1 MVVTGLYLLLA
12 IASGYLFEPEFN
24 FFTIRLA
31 PGLGLIAA
39 LIYGL
44 PAIFGVFLGEF
55 LYYYFLYNSE
65 ITLPIMTALAANAVL
80 YVYLGTI
87 LIHRIVEPPYELI
100 NSSDSFKFFIFGG
113 FAASLIPS
121 LLAVYC
127 ISIIEPAVQNSYWM
141 MVPHWLLG
149 QVLGILIISPVTL
162 CFMGKSTPVWKARI
176 PLIPVLLTT
185 MLAVIVIIYSYVT
198 IQEEVK
204 LKSILKQKTQN
215 ISSAIKLQISNYEE
229 SLYSIKSLFEY
240 TPDIGPQEFEIF
252 SSKIKARQPGLHAI
266 SYQQLVKIHERD
278 SYEKMMRKI
287 YTDNFQITER
297 NDSGNFKRAAERE
310 EYTPITM
317 RSFYDKNAR
326 IMGFDTSTSVYSRTA
341 RLQAKATNKVSIS
354 RAFRLDSV
362 TDNSKSIILYL
373 PLMNNDLFS
382 GYVSLSVFA
391 KKAIQFAIERLDME
405 GISLKIWDG
414 PPSENNVIYINNT
427 SNPYLGSGLTN
438 KGKIGFLSHEWEY
451 ELVPDY
457 TYLGHLIRSQL
468 LAVAFCILLSS
479 IVIVRLLEFTGKRHE
494 LSRRA
499 SESEAR
505 FKGAFSNAPI
515 GMAIASLDYKILDA
529 NPAFNR
535 MLGYKNGE
543 LEGKSFE
550 EITFV
555 DDIEASHEY
564 HQKLIVQVIDNYSI
578 EKRYVHAEGYLI
590 WALLSVSLTCDDEG
604 NPLYGVAQIQDI
616 TKQKEHADELSY
628 LATHDP
634 LTGLTNRRE
643 FERRAERLLAAVKL
657 DKSEHALC
665 FMDLD
670 QFKIINDTCGH
681 SAGDEMLRQLG
692 STLQSAVR
700 HRDTLARLGGDEFGV
715 LMEHCS
721 LDDAHRVATS
731 LQKAIQDYQFL
742 WEGRGFKVG
751 VSIGLVTISPDTDSL
766 TELLK
771 QADAA
776 CYMAKD
782 MGRNRIHVYHEEDSE
797 IALRHG
803 EMQWVTRIHQA
814 IADNRFCLY
823 AQPIVPLDGST
834 DEHYELLIRM
844 IDEKGET
851 ILPGAFLP
859 AAERYNLI
867 LKIDYWVI
875 ENAFKLLMD
884 HPVFQ
889 RQINFCS
896 VNLSGQS
903 LADHDFLDFIIK
915 QLETSD
921 IQGEKICFE
930 ITETAAIS
938 NLNAAKNFI
947 TTLKEMGCRFAL
959 DDFGSGLS
967 SFGYLKNL
975 PVDYLKIDG
984 IFVKDIVNDPMD
996 HAMVKSINEIGHV
1009 MGMKT
1014 IAEFVENEII
1024 KGMLKEIG
1032 VNYAQGYAIG
1042 RPMAFDEL
1050 LGRTN
1055 NITNINKAKK

>member
-12 IASGYLFEPEFN
+12 IASGYLFEPEYS

-31 PGLGLIAA
+31 PGLGLITT

-65 ITLPIMTALAANAVL
+65 VTLPIMTALAANAVL
-80 YVYLGTI
+80 YVYIGIRL
-87 LIHRIVEPPYELI
+87 LSRYVKSPYELT
-100 NSSDSFKFFIFGG
+100 NSIDGFKFFILGG

-127 ISIIEPAVQNSYWM
+127 ISSIEPAVQQSFWM
-141 MVPHWLLG
+141 MATHWLLG
-149 QVLGILIISPVTL
+149 QVLGILIISPIVL
-162 CFMGKSTPVWKARI
+162 CFIGKSIPVWKTRI
-176 PLIPVLLTT
+176 PLIPVFLTT
-185 MLAVIVIIYSYVT
+185 MLAVIVIIYAYVT
-198 IQEEVK
+198 IQEEAK
-204 LKSILKQKTQN
+204 LKSIFEQKSLTM
-215 ISSAIKLQISNYEE
+215 SSAIKLQMSSYEE
-229 SLYSIKSLFEY
+229 SLYNIKSLFEY
-240 TPDIGPQEFEIF
+240 TPDIDPHEFEIF
-252 SSKIKARQPGLHAI
+252 SSKIKARQPSIHAI
-266 SYQQLVKIHERD
+266 SYQQLVKDHERYD
-278 SYEKMMRKI
+278 YENSMRKI
-287 YTDNFQITER
+287 YSNNFQITER
-297 NDSGNFKRAAERE
+297 DGSGNFRHAAERE

-326 IMGFDTSTSVYSRTA
+326 IMGFDTSTSVFSKSA

-354 RAFRLDSV
+354 RAFKLDSI
-362 TDNSKSIILYL
+362 TNNSKSVILYL
-373 PLMNNDLFS
+373 PLMNGGLFS

-391 KKAIQFAIERLDME
+391 EKAILSAIEKINME
-405 GISLKIWDG
+405 NISLEIWDG
-414 PPSENNVIYINNT
+414 PPSENNVIYTKNT
-427 SNPYLGSGLTN
+427 SNPHVGSELIN
-438 KGKIGFLSHEWEY
+438 IGKIGFLSHDWAY

-457 TYLGHLIRSQL
+457 AYLGNLIMSQL
-468 LAVAFCILLSS
+468 LTIAFCILLSS
-479 IVIVRLLEFTGKRHE
+479 IVITRLLEFTGKRHE

-515 GMAIASLDYKILDA
+515 GMAIVSLNHKILDA

-555 DDIEASHEY
+555 DDIEASYEY

-590 WALLSVSLTCDDEG
+590 WVLLSVSLTCDDEG

-634 LTGLTNRRE
+634 LTGLANRRE
-643 FERRAERLLAAVKL
+643 FERRAERLLATVKL

-692 STLQSAVR
+692 SALQTAVR

-814 IADNRFCLY
+814 IEDNRFCLY

-844 IDEKGET
+844 IDEKGEL

-884 HPVFQ
+884 NPVFQ

-903 LADHDFLDFIIK
+903 LIDHDFLDFIIK

-947 TTLKEMGCRFAL
+947 TRLKEMGCRFAL